1 MKKQELE
8 ALRRLEAALL
18 EQPPEEAPA
27 DDEIDDTWVELA
39 GSEYDVYNTDDAD
52 VDMETYSE
60 EVHRGSQRTP
70 FLSFLMVVSL
80 LLLAVSI
87 GILLKFLGVI

>member
-18 EQPPEEAPA
+18 EQPPEESPA
-27 DDEIDDTWVELA
+27 DDAIDDTWVELA

>member
-18 EQPPEEAPA
+18 EQPSEDEPEEI
-27 DDEIDDTWVELA
+27 EIDDSWMELS
-39 GSEYDVYNTDDAD
+39 GSEYEIYNTDDAD
-52 VDMETYSE
+52 VDMENYSE
-60 EVHRGSQRTP
+60 EVHQGSQRTP
-70 FLSFLMVVSL
+70 FLSFLLVISL
-80 LLLAVSI
+80 LLLVVSI

>member
-18 EQPPEEAPA
+18 EQPPEEAPT
-27 DDEIDDTWVELA
+27 DDAIDDTWVELA